1 MKDWFAQLEPRER
14 ILVISAAALAVFA
27 LIIIA
32 GVRPLVNNTA
42 RNQEI
47 VADKEALLADLT
59 QAAQRLGPQTSQASS
74 RAPAGSSSLVVVVD
88 QTTRKFGLSA
98 NLKRN
103 QPDGANSIRLR
114 LENAPF
120 DEMVQWLAELQS
132 RHGLSAASANID
144 VAQAKGRVNCN
155 LVLSRLT
162 G

>member
-14 ILVISAAALAVFA
+14 ILVSSAAVLAVVA
-27 LIIIA
+27 LIMIA
-32 GVRPLVNNTA
+32 GVRPLVNNAA
-42 RNQEI
+42 RNQEL
-47 VADKEALLADLT
+47 VADKETLLADLT
-59 QAAQRLGPQTSQASS
+59 QAAARIGPQTSRSTGQV
-74 RAPAGSSSLVVVVD
+74 PAGRDSLVVVVD

-103 QPDGANSIRLR
+103 QPDGADSIRLR

-120 DEMVQWLAELQS
+120 DDMVQWLAELQN